1 MTPKPDEII
10 KYEWSRS
17 ADAAMEITPLDIR
30 EHQFKLRFR
39 GFDVRE
45 VDEFLEEIARFV
57 NALITR
63 NAALENQ
70 ARKMKAEIK
79 ERLEREAVV
88 TRALHQSHGALEK
101 IKENAQRSAE
111 LVVSEAEVRAER
123 ILNRAHNRLAQ
134 LHEDIAGLK
143 RQRVQIE
150 AQIRAIIE
158 SHSKLLDVAKE
169 EMTTADEDFSKLK
182 FLKKAP

>member
-1 MTPKPDEII
+1 MTQKTNDII
-10 KYEWSRS
+10 KYEWSRK
-17 ADAAMEITPLDIR
+17 ADRALEITPLDIR
-30 EHQFKLRFR
+30 ERQFKLRFR
-39 GFDVRE
+39 GFDARA
-45 VDEFLEEIARFV
+45 VDEFLEEIAEFV
-57 NALITR
+57 TTLITR
-63 NAALENQ
+63 NTALENQ
-70 ARKMKAEIK
+70 IRKMEMEIK
-79 ERLEREAVV
+79 ERLERETAL

-111 LVVSEAEVRAER
+111 LTVSEAEVRAER

-150 AQIRAIIE
+150 SQIRAIIE
-158 SHSKLLDVAKE
+158 SHSKLLDVSKD
-169 EMTTADEDFSKLK
+169 EMAAADEDFSKLK